1 MAGGTLGSGGGRN
14 AAIVGINI
22 TPMVDVMLVLLVI
35 LMVSANWIVKK
46 QIKIELPK
54 AATGESSGGKSQ
66 GPTTILVHK
75 DGGLFV
81 DDKPVTAAELNAR
94 LVALAA
100 KDKEATVII
109 SADKE
114 ANHGKV
120 VEVMDA
126 ARGAGL
132 RKFAITVDATR

>member
-1 MAGGTLGSGGGRN
+1 MAGGTLGGGGGRN
-14 AAIVGINI
+14 TAIVGINI

-54 AATGESSGGKSQ
+54 AASGEGGASNNQ

-75 DGGLFV
+75 DGGLYL
-81 DDKPVTAAELNAR
+81 DDKLVTLPELTAR
-94 LVALAA
+94 LQAIAG
-100 KDKEATVII
+100 KDKEATIVI

-120 VEVMDA
+120 VEVMDT
-126 ARGAGL
+126 ARTAGL
-132 RKFAITVDATR
+132 RKFAITVDTKH

>member
-1 MAGGTLGSGGGRN
+1 MAGGTLGGGGGRN
-14 AAIVGINI
+14 TAIVGINI

-54 AATGESSGGKSQ
+54 AATGESGGGKSQ
-66 GPTTILVHK
+66 GPMTILVQK

-81 DDKPVTAAELNAR
+81 DGAAVTAAELNAR
-94 LVALAA
+94 LVAAA
-100 KDKEATVII
+100 SKDKEATVII

-132 RKFAITVDATR
+132 RKFAITVDTKR